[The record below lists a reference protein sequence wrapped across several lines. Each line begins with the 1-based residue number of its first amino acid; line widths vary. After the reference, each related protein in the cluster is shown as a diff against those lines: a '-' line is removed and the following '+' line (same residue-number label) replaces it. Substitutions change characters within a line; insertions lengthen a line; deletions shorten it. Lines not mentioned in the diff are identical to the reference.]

1 MNNYFNPYGFSQPN
15 QQPIQQPIQQSIQ
28 QPVQQ
33 PVQQP
38 QFQNGGLFFFV
49 NSKEEAEKWIV
60 SQGQTVYLF
69 DVNNGVFYA
78 KTVNRNGLPQPIETF
93 KFSKMVEEPKEEIQE
108 IEYVSKEEF
117 EDSMEKLKNEI
128 KKLKPIRKKE
138 VKKDE

>member
-15 QQPIQQPIQQSIQ
+15 QQPIQ

-49 NSKEEAEKWIV
+49 NSKEEAEKWVV

-78 KTVNRNGLPQPIETF
+78 KTVNRNGLPQPIEIF
-93 KFSKMVEEPKEEIQE
+93 EYSKKIEEPKEEIQE